1 MKKRKLVTLAL
12 AATLCVSLESRS
24 GESTSLGPPRWS
36 ISKESPQT
44 LISSS
49 TSQTNKAIIIRRDAG
64 NTNNSYVSIDIDGKA
79 LSGPLQRG
87 GEILATGKQFK
98 ISQYPTEETK
108 ANGTWSLV
116 DISKIDTIQIY
127 WSISAQS
134 GQNRAIVATL
144 SEAQDFVIDF
154 YDLTGCS
161 AGFMSVKVDSFYMDA
176 EQGSDKGKIRF
187 LPGSS
192 VIGRGKMVELIMEG
206 KCEGEQNL
214 TGSFKLLPSTL

>member
-12 AATLCVSLESRS
+12 AVTLCVSLESHS
-24 GESTSLGPPRWS
+24 EESTSPGPPRWS

-49 TSQTNKAIIIRRDAG
+49 TSQKIKVIIIRRATG
-64 NTNNSYVSIDIDGKA
+64 NTNNSNVSIDIDGQA

-98 ISQYPTEETK
+98 ISQQPGEQTK
-108 ANGTWSLV
+108 ANGTWELV
-116 DISKIDTIQIY
+116 DISKIDNIKIS

-134 GQNRAIVATL
+134 GNNRAIVAAL

-154 YDLTGCS
+154 HDLTGCS
-161 AGFMSVKVDSFYMDA
+161 AGFMSVKVDNLYMDA

-192 VIGRGKMVELIMEG
+192 VIGRGKTVELIMEG
-206 KCEGEQNL
+206 NCEGEQNL